1 MAKDFPYTDGVI
13 AVKETYLLG
22 DKLYKLCEA
31 NAEEAFR
38 TLRESGFGGGA
49 EVSYV
54 YDYEKLVAAD
64 DRDICSFI
72 GEYAPTNAEKEYFLA
87 PRDFH
92 NAKAIVKAAYL
103 GCDPA
108 PMFAPDGIYAVE
120 LLKSCFENG
129 DFTPL
134 NPCLAEAMQKGLEA
148 VSGEE
153 EKSVAGAEIGI
164 IFERALYAH
173 LSAVC
178 RKNGFLKKMIAQKAD
193 MTNIM
198 TALRSQTPEYAANNY
213 VSGGK
218 LSEGTLLKIFDE
230 NPDNAERAL
239 DGTEYKEFYR
249 LCFAAKRAS
258 LPMTEGERIADS
270 VETLTLQKNRFEL
283 KRSQPFLYYVL
294 RRKAQNADVRI
305 LIGGLL
311 AGADEKEIQKR
322 LRSVR

>member
-38 TLRESGFGGGA
+38 ALRESGFGGGA

-72 GEYAPTNAEKEYFLA
+72 REYAPTNVEKEYFFA

-108 PMFAPDGIYAVE
+108 PMFAPEGIYAVE
-120 LLKSCFENG
+120 LLKSCFEKG

-134 NPCLAEAMQKGLEA
+134 NPCLAEAMQKGSEA
-148 VSGEE
+148 IGGEE
-153 EKSVAGAEIGI
+153 KDVAGAEIGI
-164 IFERALYAH
+164 IFERALYSH

-178 RKNGFLKKMIAQKAD
+178 RRNGFLKKMIAQKAD
-193 MTNIM
+193 MANIM

-218 LSEGTLLKIFDE
+218 LSEGTLNNIFDG
-230 NPDNAERAL
+230 NPEKAEKAL
-239 DGTEYKEFYR
+239 DGTEYKEFYL
-249 LCFAAKRAS
+249 LCLSAKRAS
-258 LPMTEGERIADS
+258 FPMTEGERIADS
-270 VETLTLQKNRFEL
+270 VETLSLQKNRFEL